1 MAGPFPSRRKIVI
14 AHGTPRCQPARID
27 RSEAAEGTRKSA
39 ATARPAARCAIFPE
53 EDSRWIL
60 TFRPRVSTHGSR
72 RGDLDALQ
80 RAEFFYRRARRLR
93 QGMIFATLAIAVL
106 RVAFPD
112 AFDSLIEKTLTM
124 PTALSLYF
132 SVAVFTVALEW

>member
-1 MAGPFPSRRKIVI
+1 MDSDVSPAGVD
-14 AHGTPRCQPARID
+14 A
-27 RSEAAEGTRKSA
+27 
-39 ATARPAARCAIFPE
+39 
-53 EDSRWIL
+53 WIKAW
-60 TFRPRVSTHGSR
+60 R
-72 RGDLDALQ
+72 LDALQ
-80 RAEFFYRRARRLR
+80 RTEFFYRRARRLR